1 MKIIATNELVVEN
14 KTKQPA
20 LQVSDTARVTL
31 INLPFEYTP
40 EAKEAPNVR
49 PA

>member
-1 MKIIATNELVVEN
+1 MKIIATNEVVLEN

-20 LQVSDTARVTL
+20 LQVSDTARVGL
-31 INLPFEYTP
+31 MNLPFEYAP
-40 EAKEAPNVR
+40 AAKEAPAVT